1 MCVLE
6 EDVDGPIYDGEGEIN
21 YNSIW
26 ILRWSTREEDRVRE
40 CGNQNGPVRPRR
52 PQELSLPPS
61 QGLWYRLTKSLK
73 QAYSHYSCGQMH
85 FSNNPGR

>member
-61 QGLWYRLTKSLK
+61 QEVFNFNFL
-73 QAYSHYSCGQMH
+73 SHVEGTL
-85 FSNNPGR
+85 SNWEKEFG